1 MSDAL
6 DARDTMPRMID
17 VLREAVDRV
26 AVSGCESP
34 RHEVEL
40 LLADVLGANG
50 ATPDLSSDVAL
61 TPEQASRLEE
71 YVRRREQHEPVAYI
85 LGRCE
90 FHGIELAV
98 DERVLIPRKETEL
111 VVDVALD
118 LPQGARV
125 HEVGTGCGAI
135 SLALLNARPDL
146 QVTASDIS
154 EDAAA
159 VARAN
164 ADRLGLPLEV
174 TVAPGVP
181 AAIRDEG
188 RDMLLANLPY
198 LTSETMTTR
207 PKDLAFEPDVAL
219 HEGSGD
225 DGLGVIRSVLAEVPS
240 GWRVAFEHD
249 THHGAAVRE
258 MLRDART
265 HQDYMG
271 GDRVTVGT
279 AP

>member
-1 MSDAL
+1 L
-6 DARDTMPRMID
+6 DTPDTILRMID

-26 AVSGCESP
+26 AASGCGSP
-34 RHEVEL
+34 QHEVGL
-40 LLADVLGANG
+40 LLAGVLGTNG
-50 ATPDLSSDVAL
+50 ATPDLDSDVAL
-61 TPEQASRLEE
+61 TPEQTAALEE

-85 LGRCE
+85 LGRAE
-90 FHGIELAV
+90 FHGIELEV

-118 LPQGARV
+118 LPQGASV

-135 SLALLNARPDL
+135 SLALLTARPDL
-146 QVTASDIS
+146 RVTASDIS
-154 EDAAA
+154 EEAAE

-164 ADRLGLPLEV
+164 AGRLGLPLEV
-174 TVAPGVP
+174 TVAAGLPQAV
-181 AAIRDEG
+181 RDEG
-188 RDMLLANLPY
+188 RDMVLANLPY

-225 DGLGVIRSVLAEVPS
+225 DGLGVIRAVLAEIPA

-249 THHGAAVRE
+249 THHGPTVRE
-258 MLRDART
+258 MLRDATT
-265 HQDYMG
+265 HEDYMG
-271 GDRVTVGT
+271 GERVTVGT

>member
-1 MSDAL
+1 MP
-6 DARDTMPRMID
+6 DTIRRMID

-26 AVSGCESP
+26 AASGCGSP
-34 RHEVEL
+34 QHEVEL
-40 LLADVLGANG
+40 MLADVLGTNG
-50 ATPDLSSDVAL
+50 ATPDLGTDITL
-61 TPEQASRLEE
+61 TPEQTSALEA
-71 YVRRREQHEPVAYI
+71 YVRRRERHEPVAYI
-85 LGRCE
+85 LGRVE
-90 FHGIELAV
+90 FHGIELEV

-135 SLALLNARPDL
+135 SLALLTARPDL
-146 QVTASDIS
+146 EVTASDIS
-154 EDAAA
+154 EEAAE

-164 ADRLGLPLEV
+164 ALRLGLPLEV
-174 TVAPGVP
+174 SVGPGLPQAV
-181 AAIRDEG
+181 RDEG
-188 RDMLLANLPY
+188 RDMVLANLPY

-207 PKDLAFEPDVAL
+207 PKDLDYEPDVAL

-225 DGLGVIRSVLAEVPS
+225 DGLGVIRSVLAEIPS

-249 THHGAAVRE
+249 THHGQTVRE
-258 MLRDART
+258 MLRDATT
-265 HQDYMG
+265 HEDYMG
-271 GDRVTVGT
+271 GERVTVGT

>member
-1 MSDAL
+1 
-6 DARDTMPRMID
+6 MPRMID

-26 AVSGCESP
+26 AMSGCESP

-40 LLADVLGANG
+40 LLADVLGSNG

-61 TPEQASRLEE
+61 TPEQANRLEE
-71 YVRRREQHEPVAYI
+71 YVRRRERHEPVAYI

-90 FHGIELAV
+90 FHGIELEV

-118 LPQGARV
+118 LPDGARV

-135 SLALLNARPDL
+135 SLALLTARPDL

-164 ADRLGLPLEV
+164 AGRLGLPLEV

-181 AAIRDEG
+181 AAVRDAG

-249 THHGAAVRE
+249 THHGSAVRG

-265 HQDYMG
+265 HQDHMG